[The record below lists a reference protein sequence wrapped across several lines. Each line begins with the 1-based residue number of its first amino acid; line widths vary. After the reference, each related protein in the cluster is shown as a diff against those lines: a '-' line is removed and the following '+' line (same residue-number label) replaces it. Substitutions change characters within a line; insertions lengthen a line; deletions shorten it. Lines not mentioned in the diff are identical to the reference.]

1 MASLAEWAARWRV
14 RLHFPLGIVYLFF
27 ARPVPWM
34 LAAGAGV
41 IALGLLVRAWAAG
54 HLQKESGV
62 TVSGPYAHVRH
73 PLYLGSVII
82 LAGFAVAAAHPWLAV
97 WLALSF
103 LFFYVPA
110 LKREEQERGTGS
122 PDFYVLY
129 RALAP
134 ALWPRLRPVRFRQ
147 PAAADSARRFAMS
160 RYRVNREWRAAAS
173 CAAVLLLLYAKI
185 VLG

>member
-1 MASLAEWAARWRV
+1 MVSLTEWAARWRV
-14 RLHFPLGIVYLFF
+14 RLHLPLGIVYLFF

-41 IALGLLVRAWAAG
+41 IALGLLVRTWAAG
-54 HLQKESGV
+54 HLQKETGV

-73 PLYLGSVII
+73 PLYLGTGII
-82 LAGFAVAAAHPWLAV
+82 FAGLAVASAQPGLAV
-97 WLALSF
+97 MVALYF

-122 PDFYVLY
+122 PDLYALY
-129 RALAP
+129 RALVP
-134 ALWPRLRPVRFRQ
+134 ALAPRLRPARFRQ
-147 PAAADSARRFAMS
+147 PAADSARRFAMS
-160 RYRVNREWRAAAS
+160 RYRVNGEWRAAAG